1 MVADREERVMT
12 PSDHVGRHEPV
23 KIPDDVEERVRG
35 LCLGLPEVTVR
46 SDESRVRVRSTAHA
60 FDIRRRPFCLL
71 VAVADPAGKPAPL
84 LVLRAD
90 GGERE
95 ALLSIGHP
103 FFAPRGGRDRV
114 GVWLSDQ
121 TDWQEIR
128 ELVIESYCT
137 LAPKKLIALLG

>member
-1 MVADREERVMT
+1 MT
-12 PSDHVGRHEPV
+12 PSDRVGRHEPV
-23 KIPDDVEERVRG
+23 KIPEDVEERVRG

-46 SDESRVRVRSTAHA
+46 SDESRVSVRSTAHA

-71 VAVADPAGKPAPL
+71 VAVADPAGNPAPL